1 MRQNAIGFVL
11 NASHTCPQPPFIAD
25 AHFLRVPVN
34 DSFCE
39 KILPW
44 LDRSLDFI
52 GGSLLVLLLLLFLL
66 LLPLHFLHFFLL
78 LLYLLLI
85 LLFLPLLLLVLL
97 LHLLLLLSFGAP
109 WWLTPASALCRESQ
123 GLQQSSP
130 SPLPGRHL
138 PLSHHRHCLY
148 NEEDGPVPGRGLPV
162 SYH

>member
-52 GGSLLVLLLLLFLL
+52 GGWLLALLLPLFLLLMSLCLFLLVLVLVIHLFLL
-66 LLPLHFLHFFLL
+66 LL
-78 LLYLLLI
+78 YQLLI
-85 LLFLPLLLLVLL
+85 LLFLTPLPLLILL
-97 LHLLLLLSFGAP
+97 LHLCSY
-109 WWLTPASALCRESQ
+109 
-123 GLQQSSP
+123 
-130 SPLPGRHL
+130 SPLMPTG
-138 PLSHHRHCLY
+138 S
-148 NEEDGPVPGRGLPV
+148 
-162 SYH
+162 

>member
-52 GGSLLVLLLLLFLL
+52 GVWLLVLLLLLLLL
-66 LLPLHFLHFFLL
+66 LLPLLFFLL
-78 LLYLLLI
+78 FLLPYSAPRPPPLSAASLPTAHSP
-85 LLFLPLLLLVLL
+85 LLFSPLLFILL
-97 LHLLLLLSFGAP
+97 LHLLLLLFWCPAVVNSSLCSLQKRP
-109 WWLTPASALCRESQ
+109 KPLTVES
-123 GLQQSSP
+123 
-130 SPLPGRHL
+130 
-138 PLSHHRHCLY
+138 
-148 NEEDGPVPGRGLPV
+148 
-162 SYH
+162 

>member
-52 GGSLLVLLLLLFLL
+52 GGWLLVLLLLLFLL
-66 LLPLHFLHFFLL
+66 LLSPLFFLL
-78 LLYLLLI
+78 LLLLLPYLLLM
-85 LLFLPLLLLVLL
+85 LLFLDLLLLLLLILL
-97 LHLLLLLSFGAP
+97 LHLLLLHP
-109 WWLTPASALCRESQ
+109 WCLHVVNPSLCSLQRRPRPPTVES
-123 GLQQSSP
+123 
-130 SPLPGRHL
+130 
-138 PLSHHRHCLY
+138 
-148 NEEDGPVPGRGLPV
+148 
-162 SYH
+162 